1 MMLTATKARAAIVP
15 SQSNKVET
23 VIFVTSFIRAR
34 RFYNGIF
41 QCRPE
46 QDDIYFGTVQ
56 YSLPQRI
63 VKLKTARNRT
73 PTALDT
79 ELRIP
84 VDDFFYEY
92 QRLQLLGVEQ
102 VGAVSENCHGEIS
115 MKIVDED
122 GNVLTIVAQQWI

>member
-1 MMLTATKARAAIVP
+1 MLAATKARAAIVP

-46 QDDIYFGTVQ
+46 QDDIYFGT
-56 YSLPQRI
+56 
-63 VKLKTARNRT
+63 
-73 PTALDT
+73 ALYT

>member
-1 MMLTATKARAAIVP
+1 MMLAATKARAAIVP

-46 QDDIYFGTVQ
+46 QDDIYFGTV
-56 YSLPQRI
+56 
-63 VKLKTARNRT
+63 KLKTARNRT
-73 PTALDT
+73 PTALYT